1 MKGNSLYTL
10 RRWWD
15 RHGSTLILA
24 SLALVTAGLIRQTK
38 GAAILEIYQL
48 LARPFAASPA
58 RQAELTNA
66 RIRELEERL
75 AESDRQNQ
83 ALQDLIDSGKKSGS
97 RTIFAPVVGRTAHH
111 WWQQVIL
118 GRGHQAGLNEGDI
131 VTAPGGLVGR
141 LTNVTAN
148 SSQVLLLTDP
158 SSRVG
163 VTIGRSRAM
172 GVLYGQNTDRAV
184 MEFFDK
190 VPDVKP
196 GDLVFTSSLSKLF
209 PGGTPVGRVESVD
222 LKASPAPEATIA
234 LSSPVNALEW
244 VTIYP
249 KKDTES
255 EFPGI
260 ESPPEPNPSADAS
273 DTSNPSVSQPS
284 VGTPSKPKSSE
295 PSTPKPS
302 AVEPSTSTPAESPAS
317 ESPASESPASDPPAS
332 DPQE

>member
-1 MKGNSLYTL
+1 MKGNSLYTF
-10 RRWWD
+10 RRWWV

-24 SLALVTAGLIRQTK
+24 SLALLTAGLIRQTK
-38 GAAILEIYQL
+38 GAAILEVYQL
-48 LARPFAASPA
+48 LARPFAPSPA
-58 RQAELTNA
+58 RQEELTNA

-83 ALQDLIDSGKKSGS
+83 TLRELIGAVPKSGS
-97 RTIFAPVVGRTAHH
+97 QTIFAPVMGRTAHH

-118 GRGHQAGLNEGDI
+118 GRGRQAGLNEGDI

-158 SSRVG
+158 NSRVG

-190 VPDVKP
+190 VPNVKP
-196 GDLVFTSSLSKLF
+196 GDLVFTSPLSKLF
-209 PGGTPVGRVESVD
+209 PGGTPVGKVEAVN
-222 LKASPAPEATIA
+222 LKASPAPEATVT
-234 LSSPVNALEW
+234 LSAPVNTLEW

-255 EFPGI
+255 EYPGI
-260 ESPPEPNPSADAS
+260 ESPPEPEANPPADALGTS
-273 DTSNPSVSQPS
+273 DPSPQDSQPS
-284 VGTPSKPKSSE
+284 VETQSTPESSE
-295 PSTPKPS
+295 PRT
-302 AVEPSTSTPAESPAS
+302 AEPSTSTVPTPAEPPAS
-317 ESPASESPASDPPAS
+317 EPPASE
-332 DPQE
+332 PQE

>member
-15 RHGSTLILA
+15 RYGTSLVLVG
-24 SLALVTAGLIRQTK
+24 LALGTATSIRQTK

-48 LARPFAASPA
+48 LARPFAPSPA
-58 RQAELTNA
+58 RQQELTNA
-66 RIRELEERL
+66 RIRELEDRL

-83 ALQDLIDSGKKSGS
+83 NLQELINSGKKSGS
-97 RTIFAPVVGRTAHH
+97 RVIFAPVVGRTAHH
-111 WWQQVIL
+111 WWQQMIL
-118 GRGHQAGLNEGDI
+118 SRGHQAGLNEGDI

-141 LTNVTAN
+141 LTNVTAH

-163 VTIGRSRAM
+163 VTIGQSRAM
-172 GVLYGQNTDRAV
+172 GILYGQNTDRPV

-190 VPDVKP
+190 MPKVKP
-196 GDLVFTSSLSKLF
+196 GDVVLTSSLSKLF

-222 LKASPAPEATIA
+222 LKASPAPEATIS
-234 LSSPVNALEW
+234 LSAPVNALEW

-249 KKDTES
+249 KKDPES

-260 ESPPEPNPSADAS
+260 ESTPSPTSEQSEDAS
-273 DTSNPSVSQPS
+273 GGQQSIETQP
-284 VGTPSKPKSSE
+284 TPESSG
-295 PSTPKPS
+295 SS
-302 AVEPSTSTPAESPAS
+302 SSTPAEPPAS
-317 ESPASESPASDPPAS
+317 ESPASESPAPEL
-332 DPQE
+332 QE